1 MSLEKLIP
9 LIPEEFKE
17 CIEDAIVARDTLH
30 RIEDVYGLFDKDLM
44 DKLIELSG
52 N

>member
-9 LIPEEFKE
+9 LIPKEFKE